1 MSDRLR
7 MKMHSLD
14 DLPNEILL
22 HILSYLKI
30 KDVVKTSVLSKR
42 WRNLWKHLRHL
53 KLDTYEFSKPSF
65 FSECVSEVVAS
76 RGMGDYPLRSLE
88 FKRHGAFRY
97 EIFTGLINHAMSNGL
112 QQLNI
117 GVPSNIGLPYSIF
130 SCHSLTSIYI
140 SVSRYDIKKRT
151 RLPKLLDLP
160 GLRSLRL
167 EFVGIQADD
176 SGRAEPFSTCTKLTD
191 LNIDECFLVYPRA
204 VSKDSEGVLNINN
217 ATLSNLT
224 IKDILT
230 LKTMK
235 QEPAYK
241 YVIHTPKLVS
251 FTVNGSPFRASSVPK
266 RVKVELQSSSMM

>member
-1 MSDRLR
+1 MSDRLK

-22 HILSYLKI
+22 HIMSYLKI

-42 WRNLWKHLRHL
+42 WRNLWKCLRDL
-53 KLDTYEFSKPSF
+53 KLNTYEFSKPCF
-65 FSECVSEVVAS
+65 FSECVSQVVAS
-76 RGMGDYPLRSLE
+76 RAMGDYPLRSLE

-97 EIFTGLINHAMSNGL
+97 EIFSGLINHAMSNGL
-112 QQLNI
+112 QQLSI
-117 GVPSNIGLPYSIF
+117 AVPSNIGLPYSIF

-224 IKDILT
+224 IKDTLT

-235 QEPAYK
+235 QEPTYK
-241 YVIHTPKLVS
+241 YVILTPKLVS
-251 FTVNGSPFRASSVPK
+251 FTVNGSPFRATSVPK

>member
-1 MSDRLR
+1 MTDRLK

-22 HILSYLKI
+22 HIMSYLMI
-30 KDVVKTSVLSKR
+30 EDVVKTSVLSKR
-42 WRNLWKHLRHL
+42 WRNLWKYLRDL
-53 KLDTYEFSKPSF
+53 KLDTSEFSKPCF
-65 FSECVSEVVAS
+65 FSECVSEVVSS

-88 FKRHGAFRY
+88 FKRHGAFRH

-117 GVPSNIGLPYSIF
+117 AVPSNIGLPYSIF

-140 SVSRYDIKKRT
+140 TVSRYDLKKRT
-151 RLPKLLDLP
+151 RLPKHLDLP

-167 EFVGIQADD
+167 EHVGIQADD
-176 SGRAEPFSTCTKLTD
+176 TAHAEPFSSCTKLTD
-191 LNIDECFLVYPRA
+191 LNIDECFLVYPSSL
-204 VSKDSEGVLNINN
+204 SKDREGILNVTN
-217 ATLSNLT
+217 ATLSNLI
-224 IKDILT
+224 IKDTLT

-241 YVIHTPKLVS
+241 YVIFTPKLVS
-251 FTVNGSPFRASSVPK
+251 FIVNGSPFRASSLPK
-266 RVKVELQSSSMM
+266 RVKVELQSSSMT